1 MDGSG
6 KDNIGA
12 SHIGVGQGTSS
23 VVVYPDLTVVVP
35 MLIKDNLSARLDE
48 VGIFSDQR
56 LFLIAVTYSHATVLD
71 VDA

>member
-1 MDGSG
+1 
-6 KDNIGA
+6 
-12 SHIGVGQGTSS
+12 
-23 VVVYPDLTVVVP
+23 